1 MLGFIH
7 LLIVGL
13 EDGATVKGHEDCPL
27 LELYTPPILIDDVEE
42 GQLEKSLGELK
53 LLEDAQGHHVLGIL
67 GQLPQLK
74 EAGAVDLQ
82 ILNELRGNR
91 DPYI

>member
-1 MLGFIH
+1 M
-7 LLIVGL
+7 
-13 EDGATVKGHEDCPL
+13 KGHEDCPF

-42 GQLEKSLGELK
+42 SQLEKSLGELK
-53 LLEDAQGHHVLGIL
+53 LLEDAKGDHILGVL

-82 ILNELRGNR
+82 ILNELRSNR
-91 DPYI
+91 DPDI

>member
-1 MLGFIH
+1 M
-7 LLIVGL
+7 
-13 EDGATVKGHEDCPL
+13 KRHEDCPF

-42 GQLEKSLGELK
+42 SQLEKSLGELK
-53 LLEDAQGHHVLGIL
+53 LLEDTKGDHILGVL

-82 ILNELRGNR
+82 ILNELRSNR
-91 DPYI
+91 DPDI

>member
-1 MLGFIH
+1 LLGFIH
-7 LLIVGL
+7 LLVVGL
-13 EDGATVKGHEDCPL
+13 EDGAPMKRHEDCPF

-42 GQLEKSLGELK
+42 SQLEKSLGELK
-53 LLEDAQGHHVLGIL
+53 LLEDTKGDHILGVL

-82 ILNELRGNR
+82 ILNELRSNR
-91 DPYI
+91 DPDI